1 MSAPRLHP
9 AETRRHGDVATRG
22 KATGEV
28 FVSPCRRVI
37 SSEDSMRVL
46 GIDPGSLITGF
57 GVVEEGA
64 GGLCALA
71 WGAVRTSSSQP
82 LPVRLK
88 HIYDGL
94 SEALHTWQPETV
106 AVERVFFAENPKTAL
121 ILGQARGVALL
132 AVAN

>member
-1 MSAPRLHP
+1 
-9 AETRRHGDVATRG
+9 
-22 KATGEV
+22 
-28 FVSPCRRVI
+28 
-37 SSEDSMRVL
+37 MRVL

-57 GVVEEGA
+57 GVVEDVA

-71 WGAVRTSSSQP
+71 WGTVRTRASQP

-121 ILGQARGVALL
+121 ILGQARGGALL
-132 AVAN
+132 AVANAALPLGEESCVEIKKDVVGEGAVCGAEAENEVR